1 MHHSRINLKKKT
13 TMKRKI
19 IVLLL
24 LLPLSIIAQERHPE
38 PEERMTPEQASILKA
53 KEMRL
58 KMELNDL
65 QEISIQKA
73 FEKHLKGRPSRPKN
87 LKLLSTDEKFELRL
101 AHLEHMQSLQD
112 NLKVILTPKQ
122 YEAWKKSQKK
132 FRFAIRDK
140 KKKMMS
146 NQMQQRLRGSR
157 Q

>member
-1 MHHSRINLKKKT
+1 
-13 TMKRKI
+13 MKRKI

-24 LLPLSIIAQERHPE
+24 VLPLSIIAQDRHPE
-38 PEERMTPEQASILKA
+38 PEERMTPKQASILQA

-87 LKLLSTDEKFELRL
+87 LKLLSNDEKFELRL
-101 AHLEHMQSLQD
+101 AHLEHMQLLQD
-112 NLKVILTPKQ
+112 NLKVILTPEQ

-132 FRFAIRDK
+132 SLKFGKVLLK
-140 KKKMMS
+140 KKIKKMLKIFIS
-146 NQMQQRLRGSR
+146 QIF
-157 Q
+157 